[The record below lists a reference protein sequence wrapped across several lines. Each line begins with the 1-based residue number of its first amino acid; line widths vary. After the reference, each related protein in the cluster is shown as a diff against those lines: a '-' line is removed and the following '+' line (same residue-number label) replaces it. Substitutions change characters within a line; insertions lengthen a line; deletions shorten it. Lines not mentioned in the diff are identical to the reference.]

1 MGVMKEASNSTPPV
15 ETGTVNSD
23 DGTTIGYYWLGQG
36 PGLVLVHGAGQSSG
50 NLRILA
56 RDMSDTF
63 TVYVPDRRG
72 RGMSRSYGDF
82 HGLDTEIDDLN
93 AVLSASGAHYV
104 FGLSAGA
111 VIVVEAARSLPAIT
125 KLALYE
131 PPLSFNGVRH
141 AEWVSSYERELGA
154 GNLGG
159 ALVTVLKATADRRA
173 LIRYVPRS
181 LLAVPLN
188 LVIKATSAKG
198 FPGLVTCSLVE
209 LIQPIRWDAQTVME
223 AVGSLERFASLNCE
237 ILLLGGSKSA
247 RNLTASLDGL
257 RKVLPDAKRVILQ
270 GVGHTAADNS
280 RQPALVAAELRA
292 FFA

>member
-93 AVLSASGAHYV
+93 AVSSASGAHYV

-181 LLAVPLN
+181 VLAVPLN
-188 LVIKATSAKG
+188 LVIKATAQRASPVGAMS
-198 FPGLVTCSLVE
+198 PRD
-209 LIQPIRWDAQTVME
+209 LIPTMHWDAQTVME